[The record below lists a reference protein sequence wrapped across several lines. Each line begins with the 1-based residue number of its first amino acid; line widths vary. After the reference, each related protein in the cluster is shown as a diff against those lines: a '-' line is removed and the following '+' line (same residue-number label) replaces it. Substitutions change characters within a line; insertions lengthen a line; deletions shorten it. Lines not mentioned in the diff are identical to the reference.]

1 MPNILIRGHMRF
13 EDSESDG
20 DGDHVDVKRENM
32 KLKKQITEREN
43 ELILLRNEYDNV
55 LTNET
60 KLTKDIEKLQKRV
73 KLVGNRRAKRDSLVN
88 AALTFEDKLSKNGKP
103 GYIDLERQSM
113 TEKETIIHIHNELM
127 NMMSL
132 AQDIYPNIT
141 LENILRK

>member
-20 DGDHVDVKRENM
+20 DDVERENM
-32 KLKKQITEREN
+32 KLKKQITETEN

>member
-1 MPNILIRGHMRF
+1 ILIRGHMRF

-20 DGDHVDVKRENM
+20 DDLDVDVKRENM

-55 LTNET
+55 LSNET